1 MMKFFL
7 LLPFC
12 VSFANPGN
20 RTTPL
25 DYEPEWR
32 SFTRE
37 RENKRTRDECNFDQL
52 LNAQINKEL
61 TASYFY
67 YSLGQKFKFYT
78 NVRPN
83 LATLFEERAAEE
95 REHAEKLVKFQL
107 ERGVVPQFFD
117 VKFQAGKIHE
127 NISMLESLKIS
138 LAMEIIL
145 TDELKTLLK
154 IAEDGCE
161 TCQASEDVLIN
172 SHCQAPHI
180 AEIISS
186 DYLPDQMKD
195 IYQLRGLI
203 KTLSDM
209 VENAPR
215 YLQLQHEMFFDKH
228 ILSQ

>member
-1 MMKFFL
+1 MGIVYERTRKYQ
-7 LLPFC
+7 
-12 VSFANPGN
+12 VIVN
-20 RTTPL
+20 RNIKIFDSLFGFITI
-25 DYEPEWR
+25 
-32 SFTRE
+32 
-37 RENKRTRDECNFDQL
+37 KIRTRDKCNFDEL

-83 LATLFEERAAEE
+83 LAKLFEERAAEE
-95 REHAEKLVKFQL
+95 RGHAEKLVNFQL

-117 VKFQAGKIHE
+117 IKYQAGKIHD

-154 IAEDGCE
+154 TAEDGCE
-161 TCQASEDVLIN
+161 TCPANEDVLIN

-195 IYQLRGLI
+195 INQLRGLI
-203 KTLSDM
+203 TTLSDM

-228 ILSQ
+228 IISQ